1 MSAGPRQ
8 RRGVVAREIAGETLL
23 VPVRHRAQEMGLFT
37 LNEVGTFLWSRLDGT
52 RSPDALVREVLAR
65 FDVDEA
71 RVRVDLG
78 EFLGQ
83 LREAGC
89 LEEAR
94 P

>member
-1 MSAGPRQ
+1 M
-8 RRGVVAREIAGETLL
+8 AREIAGETLL
-23 VPVRHRAQEMGLFT
+23 VPVRQRAQDMGLFT

-52 RSPDALVREVLAR
+52 RSPDDLVREVLVR

-71 RVRVDLG
+71 RARVDLG
-78 EFLGQ
+78 AFLAQ

-89 LEEAR
+89 LEEAG